1 MADSKRSQSND
12 VWAAAHAALQAAQ
25 DAAVGAMRVPTASAR
40 IVGQLPDLI
49 ENLATATE
57 RLNAT
62 LDRFERYMA
71 LADPTLQAMDRV
83 LPQLQALAATSDAA
97 FRAVGD
103 LPGVGTFGRITGLTP
118 GEEPPQ
124 EKGKPPKQRGPSRR
138 NR

>member
-1 MADSKRSQSND
+1 MADSKKSQSND
-12 VWAAAHAALQAAQ
+12 VLAAAQAALHAAQ
-25 DAAVGAMRVPTASAR
+25 DAAAGAMRVPTASAQ
-40 IVGQLPDLI
+40 IVGQLPELI
-49 ENLATATE
+49 ENLAKATE

-103 LPGVGTFGRITGLTP
+103 FPGVGTFGRITGLTP
-118 GEEPPQ
+118 REEPPAD
-124 EKGKPPKQRGPSRR
+124 EGKTRKRRGPSGR
-138 NR
+138 